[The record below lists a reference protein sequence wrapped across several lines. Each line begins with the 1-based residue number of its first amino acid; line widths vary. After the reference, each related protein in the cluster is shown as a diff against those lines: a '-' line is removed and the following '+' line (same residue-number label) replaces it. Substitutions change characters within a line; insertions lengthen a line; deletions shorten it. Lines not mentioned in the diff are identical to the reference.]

1 MAKPGAIV
9 MNHGI
14 TSSDADSSSTSN
26 GAGEFI
32 GKYVF
37 PNGEL
42 PHVSLAIAELSRSG
56 LELVDA
62 ESLRRHYGKTL
73 WAWANRFEAALPAL
87 GEMAPP
93 ETVRIW
99 RAYLAGCAYAF
110 DNAWVNIYQ
119 LLAAKPF
126 ADGSVMQIDQ
136 PMTRNYIYPS
146 NPGS

>member
-1 MAKPGAIV
+1 M
-9 MNHGI
+9 
-14 TSSDADSSSTSN
+14 T
-26 GAGEFI
+26 FI

-42 PHVSLAIAELSRSG
+42 PHVSLAIADMSRCG

-73 WAWANRFEAALPAL
+73 WAWSDRFERSLAQLNGLAD
-87 GEMAPP
+87 P

-110 DNAWVNIYQ
+110 DNGWVNIYQ
-119 LLAAKPF
+119 LLAAKPVP
-126 ADGSVMQIDQ
+126 GERTLKINQ
-136 PMTRNYIYPS
+136 PMTRDYMYQTQRAS
-146 NPGS
+146 STAG